1 MQSNS
6 GDVQGNG
13 LNPQQLD
20 TKLDDT
26 FSITQQH
33 TEMAIMGVNVPIG
46 VHGGQA
52 NRTWQ
57 GLNDANVVDR
67 FLAPYIQT
75 LTMFNTYKLEWVDY
89 TFFIRA
95 VSSSG
100 ANYHPGVVLFRAL
113 PWTGYYGTDS
123 STYPVGNPS
132 VLPGCHT
139 WITYNHPNEEQL
151 EQIVYANTAFQR
163 QARFSVTP
171 QYVQDSEPAGTPIPK
186 ANFNSALLQIHTTNG
201 RDNTLWRGAVFQLW
215 GHGSNGS
222 SQTQTLRI
230 PYMVRFTISFHGRR
244 WLPATNMLDILGLN
258 FMGRAHEPRG
268 DTTVVSKD
276 GRSCLID
283 NRESGAPMCSKT
295 QSSQTLDDQDES
307 TDSEVPISITNKGK
321 MLRSSLNPY

>member
-6 GDVQGNG
+6 GDVQGSR
-13 LNPQQLD
+13 LNSQQLD
-20 TKLDDT
+20 TNPDDT
-26 FSITQQH
+26 FSIIQQH
-33 TEMAIMGVNVPIG
+33 TEMAIMGVNVPVG

-57 GLNDANVVDR
+57 GLYDANVVDR

-75 LTMFNTYKLEWVDY
+75 LTMFNTYKLERVDY
-89 TFFIRA
+89 TFFIGA

-151 EQIVYANTAFQR
+151 EQIIYANTAFQR

-186 ANFNSALLQIHTTNG
+186 ANFNSAPLQIHTTNG
-201 RDNTLWRGAVFQLW
+201 RDNTLWRGAMFQLW
-215 GHGSNGS
+215 VTDLMVQARPRPRPSGSPTWSDSQSPSMAEDGS
-222 SQTQTLRI
+222 QQQTHSIYWVLTSWEELTSQE
-230 PYMVRFTISFHGRR
+230 V
-244 WLPATNMLDILGLN
+244 ILQSLAK
-258 FMGRAHEPRG
+258 MGK
-268 DTTVVSKD
+268 VVLSIIGSQVHQCAAKPSPH
-276 GRSCLID
+276 RHWMIKMSRQIRKSQFPLLIKK
-283 NRESGAPMCSKT
+283 NVT
-295 QSSQTLDDQDES
+295 
-307 TDSEVPISITNKGK
+307 
-321 MLRSSLNPY
+321 